1 MLKSQLPVPQVVTI
15 FKNKASKEVIMVVS
29 VVLIPNMTDVF
40 TEEQTWIFT
49 HTEESQGGRLWKKT
63 TL

>member
-1 MLKSQLPVPQVVTI
+1 
-15 FKNKASKEVIMVVS
+15 MVVS
-29 VVLIPNMTDVF
+29 VVLTPNMTDVF
-40 TEEQTWIFT
+40 TEEQTWIVT